1 MMANCRSSSS
11 ISLPYSDISLKVP
24 KRRCTYKAPF
34 NLKAK
39 ISSATNFSELKE
51 QLREMTGN
59 RNLTPNTRRLC
70 ERIRGW
76 IGEYGDLKSQRLK
89 DEKADDIETTAKA
102 LQSWM
107 EKIHSEDGLAQAIID
122 YHQDMIHK
130 WFLLEFGD
138 LLAADWSDFK
148 QKTNQ
153 ANQKLGKDSGA
164 PKITW
169 LGDGRYDSQHI
180 AEMILDER
188 EQMRRY
194 GAVLH
199 PKGDSADGV
208 LEEIAKAA
216 DMLNR
221 GAKQIE
227 WEILTYAERNSIA
240 HSSIEKD
247 AKNGYLG
254 KAALTLAKLRQALRE
269 MSFDQ
274 QERLKWERCMD
285 LFQHRWFVT
294 YDESDF
300 RKFGYPPYHTPT
312 ELGNAALKRRQ
323 TREDKD
329 LALERNKTELK
340 DSYGKREDK
349 GGQ

>member
-1 MMANCRSSSS
+1 MTSHRSSSS
-11 ISLPYSDISLKVP
+11 ITLPYSDIILEVP
-24 KRRCTYKAPF
+24 KRKHTYKAPF

-70 ERIRGW
+70 ERLRGW
-76 IGEYGDLKSQRLK
+76 IGEYCDLRSQRLK
-89 DEKADDIETTAKA
+89 DEKANDIETTATA

-122 YHQDMIHK
+122 YHQDMVHK

-148 QKTNQ
+148 QKTNE
-153 ANQKLGKDSGA
+153 ANQKLAKNSEA
-164 PKITW
+164 LKNTW
-169 LGDGRYDSQHI
+169 CGRERYDSQHI
-180 AEMILDER
+180 AEMILNER
-188 EQMRRY
+188 EQMKRF

-199 PKGDSADGV
+199 PKGDSPDGV

-216 DMLNR
+216 AMLDR
-221 GAKQIE
+221 EAKQIE
-227 WEILTYAERNSIA
+227 WEILIYAERNSIA

-247 AKNGYLG
+247 AMNGYLS

-285 LFQHRWFVT
+285 LFQLRWFAT
-294 YDESDF
+294 YDERDF
-300 RKFGYPPYHTPT
+300 RRFGYPPSHTPT
-312 ELGNAALKRRQ
+312 ELGHAALKRRQ
-323 TREDKD
+323 TREDNN
-329 LALERNKTELK
+329 LALEKNKAELK
-340 DSYGKREDK
+340 DSYAKREDK